1 MKNDVINHYDA
12 LIDEGNDPFRDPK
25 PLKEYMNRWDGKRF
39 LDCLSLNKNKTVLE
53 IGVGTGRLAAR
64 VAPYCEKFT
73 GIDISGKT
81 IERAK
86 QNLSA
91 FSNITLILD
100 DFYRHTFSEQ
110 FDIIYSSLT
119 FMHFKDK
126 QKVVE
131 IVFSILKPEGI
142 FVLSIDKNTDNH
154 IRCGKRIVEIF
165 PDDLQ
170 SIKEHMK
177 SSGFV
182 IKDVFE
188 TDASY
193 IISATK

>member
-25 PLKEYMNRWDGKRF
+25 PLKEYMDRWDGKQF

-154 IRCGKRIVEIF
+154 IQYGERIVEIF

-177 SSGFV
+177 SAGFV

-193 IISATK
+193 IISAAK

>member
-25 PLKEYMNRWDGKRF
+25 PLKEYMDRWDGKQF

-53 IGVGTGRLAAR
+53 IGVGTGRLAAK

-100 DFYRHTFSEQ
+100 DFYRHTFSEK

-154 IRCGKRIVEIF
+154 IQCGERIVEIF

-177 SSGFV
+177 NAGFV

-193 IISATK
+193 IISAAK

>member
-1 MKNDVINHYDA
+1 MKNDVIIHYDT

-25 PLKEYMNRWDGKRF
+25 PLKDYMDRWDGKLF

-53 IGVGTGRLAAR
+53 IGVGTGRLAGR
-64 VAPYCEKFT
+64 VAPLCKEFT
-73 GIDISGKT
+73 GIDISEKT

-86 QNLSA
+86 QNLAS
-91 FSNITLILD
+91 FSNVTLILD
-100 DFYRHTFSEQ
+100 DFYHYKFCEQ

-126 QKVVE
+126 QKAIE
-131 IVFSILKPEGI
+131 IVFSILKPEGV

-154 IRCGKRIVEIF
+154 ILCRERAIEVF

-170 SIKEHMK
+170 STKKNMK
-177 SSGFV
+177 NAGFIV
-182 IKDVFE
+182 KDIFE
-188 TDASY
+188 TDAAY
-193 IISATK
+193 IISTTK